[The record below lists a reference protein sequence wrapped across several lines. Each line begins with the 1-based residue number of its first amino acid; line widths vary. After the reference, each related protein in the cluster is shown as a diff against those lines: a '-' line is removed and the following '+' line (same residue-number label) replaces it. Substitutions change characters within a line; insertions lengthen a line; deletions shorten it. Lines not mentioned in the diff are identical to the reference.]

1 MRAMNG
7 FILSSLI
14 GASGCVS
21 AADEASAA
29 ASRPDVGA
37 LSASLTESCDDRVA
51 ELTEF
56 AQWASSETIEAW
68 SLFDEDPN
76 NELVV
81 RYFGQNFNH
90 DLVRSR
96 LIKLAQLGRSEHLA
110 FQCEDENDGPCAE
123 SDQNVLWSA
132 EDEWKNGDFR
142 IHVCGGRFWDDR
154 YVNGQD
160 RGDGASQVG
169 IMVHEI
175 SHLTGA
181 YSDADTRNEDGVIA
195 AASNPTISFL
205 MPDEAEAYRF
215 YVMNV
220 HF

>member
-1 MRAMNG
+1 MRVMNG
-7 FILSSLI
+7 FSLSVVVV
-14 GASGCVS
+14 ASACVS
-21 AADEASAA
+21 AIDQAA
-29 ASRPDVGA
+29 ETTQPDVGA
-37 LSASLTESCDDRVA
+37 LSASLTVSCEDRVA

-81 RYFGQNFNH
+81 RYFGQSFNH
-90 DLVRSR
+90 DLLRSR
-96 LIKLAQLGRSEHLA
+96 LIELAQLGRSEHLA
-110 FQCEDENDGPCAE
+110 FQCEDENSGPCAD
-123 SDQNVLWSA
+123 SDLNVLWSK
-132 EDEWKNGDFR
+132 EDEWRNGDFR
-142 IHVCGGRFWDDR
+142 IHVCGGRFWEDR

-160 RGDGASQVG
+160 SGHDASQVG

-181 YSDADTRNEDGVIA
+181 LSDADTRDEDGVIA
-195 AASNPTISFL
+195 AASIPTVSYL
-205 MPDEAEAYRF
+205 MPGEAEAYRF